1 MYGWVLF
8 LDIVLNVQKIVYSAL
23 ANSVTLK
30 LISEK
35 KGQVEYFKRNFH
47 FFALR
52 RLIHQLYND

>member
-8 LDIVLNVQKIVYSAL
+8 LDIVLNVQKIVYLAL

-30 LISEK
+30 LIFEK
-35 KGQVEYFKRNFH
+35 KGLFKNLKRNFH

-52 RLIHQLYND
+52 RLIYQLYNN